1 MSKIKPNKEVKEKRN
16 RSVDRKASFNETAR
30 RLTRDAMDALF
41 GEQDISARQEQ
52 TTALVG
58 LKDEP
63 NDQGEPVVIAG
74 AVTPQARA
82 KRYRKLRE
90 GADFWSESDPT
101 EDLGET
107 ESE

>member
-1 MSKIKPNKEVKEKRN
+1 MSKIKPTKEVREMRKRP
-16 RSVDRKASFNETAR
+16 VDREATFNETAR

-41 GEQDISARQEQ
+41 GEQDVSARQEQ
-52 TTALVG
+52 TAALVG
-58 LKDEP
+58 LRDEP
-63 NDQGEPVVIAG
+63 NDQGEPAVIAG

-90 GADFWSESDPT
+90 GADFWTESDLT